1 MTIGLKCV
9 AVVVFAAVGVA
20 GCEARKAAVTPPEF
34 TYTRSPLQVVVDG
47 VAETADV
54 AEVRPAFFE
63 DDLKPLLGRFF
74 VVDEYQPG
82 KAAVAVL
89 SDAYWRNRFKGR
101 PEVIGSKVGV
111 DGRDRVIIGVA
122 PPHLQPE
129 KPASVF
135 VPSISR

>member
-1 MTIGLKCV
+1 VTIGLKCV
-9 AVVVFAAVGVA
+9 VALLIAVGVA
-20 GCEARKAAVTPPEF
+20 GCEAREPAVTPPEF
-34 TYTRSPLQVVVDG
+34 TYTRSRLQVVVDG
-47 VAETADV
+47 VTETADV

-82 KAAVAVL
+82 RTAVAVL
-89 SDAYWRNRFKGR
+89 SDAYWRSRFNGR
-101 PEVIGSKVGV
+101 PDAIGSKVGV

-122 PPHLQPE
+122 PPQLQPE

-135 VPSISR
+135 VPSTSR